1 MAHRSCTAGP
11 ETSRISRS
19 SSPPQARSQ
28 SNSSV
33 SIHLGTVHLGL
44 FRQGRLRRNG
54 ARP

>member
-11 ETSRISRS
+11 ETRS
-19 SSPPQARSQ
+19 SSPPQARCQ